1 MTILMEIQMI
11 KGGLQTDHLVFE
23 ERKKLFRGNSFLN
36 IPSGGPPEGNWWQLP
51 HLKKLTRS

>member
-1 MTILMEIQMI
+1 MVISMTILMEIQMI

-36 IPSGGPPEGNWWQLP
+36 IAVASFCEAFSII
-51 HLKKLTRS
+51 T